1 MSTYKTP
8 GVYVEEVS
16 TIPPSIV
23 QVSTAIPVFLGYTK
37 KDDSSGEAVRI
48 TSLNE
53 YVETFGGSEEYVLN
67 AFTYDQ
73 NTDTY
78 AATLPSNINKFFYEA
93 IQLYFLNGGGPCYI
107 ISIGGHDDT
116 IALEDF
122 IGNVSSN
129 IKNPF
134 EEIEKLDEVTLIC
147 FPEAVG
153 LTISDYTL
161 VAGAAISV
169 CENTKEKFVLLDVI
183 DGDIDSFR
191 NTVSGS
197 SYAAAYHPYLETSI
211 RISYSETDTVLGSQG
226 SAEYSKK
233 VNTFNSINKLTIPP
247 SALIAGVYAKNDNDR
262 GFWKAPAN
270 VALQGVTKPTK
281 AISNAEQADLNVDTT
296 AGKSINCIRQFTGK
310 GNLVW
315 GARTMDG
322 NSNEW
327 RYVNVRRLFMTAE
340 ESIKK
345 AISPF
350 VFENNNEKTWV
361 KVRFMIEAYLLELWK
376 DGALMGTSPDQAFFV
391 QVGLG
396 TSMTQQDILN
406 GRMIV
411 EIGLAA
417 SRPAEFIVLKFS
429 HKLQEV

>member
-37 KDDSSGEAVRI
+37 KDDSNDEAVRI

-53 YVETFGGSEEYVLN
+53 YVETFGGSEEYALN

-107 ISIGGHDDT
+107 ISVGGHDDT

-122 IGNVSSN
+122 IGNVSSS

-134 EEIEKLDEVTLIC
+134 DEIEKLDEVTLIC
-147 FPEAVG
+147 FPEAAS
-153 LTISDYTL
+153 LSISNYNL
-161 VAGAAISV
+161 VAGEAIKV
-169 CENTKEKFVLLDVI
+169 CENTKEKFVLLDVPN
-183 DGDIDSFR
+183 DNTVVFR
-191 NTVSGS
+191 DDVSGS

-211 RISYSETDTVLGSQG
+211 GLSYSETDTELGTPG

-233 VNTFNSINKLTIPP
+233 VSIFNSINKLVIPP

-270 VALQGVTKPTK
+270 VALQGVVKPTK
-281 AISNAEQADLNVDTT
+281 AISNAEQAGLNVDTT
-296 AGKSINCIRQFTGK
+296 AGKSINCIRQFKGK

-327 RYVNVRRLFMTAE
+327 RYVNIRRLFMTAE

-345 AISPF
+345 AIFPF
-350 VFENNNEKTWV
+350 VFESNNEKTWV

-396 TSMTQQDILN
+396 TTMTQQDILN

>member
-16 TIPPSIV
+16 TIPSSIV
-23 QVSTAIPVFLGYTK
+23 QFSTAIPIFLGYTK
-37 KDDSSGEAVRI
+37 KNNSNGEAVRI

-53 YVETFGGSEEYVLN
+53 YVEIFGGSEEYDLN
-67 AFTYDQ
+67 PFTYNQ

-78 AATLPSNINKFFYEA
+78 STTMPATIKKFFYEA

-107 ISIGGHDDT
+107 ISIGHHSDT
-116 IALEDF
+116 LALEDF
-122 IGNVSSN
+122 IGNANSN
-129 IKNPF
+129 IKNPI
-134 EEIEKLDEVTLIC
+134 EEIEKLDEVTLIS

-153 LTISDYTL
+153 LTISDYNL

-183 DGDIDSFR
+183 DDDINSFR

-211 RISYSETDTVLGSQG
+211 KISYSETDTALGPQG
-226 SAEYSKK
+226 SAEYNKK
-233 VNTFNSINKLTIPP
+233 VNTFNNINKLTIPP
-247 SALIAGVYAKNDNDR
+247 SALIAGIYAKNDNDR

-270 VALQGVTKPTK
+270 IALQGVIKPTK
-281 AISNAEQADLNVDTT
+281 AISDAEQADLNIDAT

-345 AISPF
+345 AIFPF
-350 VFENNNEKTWV
+350 VFDSNNEKTWV

-376 DGALMGTSPDQAFFV
+376 DGALVGNSPDQAFFV
-391 QVGLG
+391 QVGSG
-396 TSMTQQDILN
+396 TTMTQQDILN

-429 HKLQEV
+429 HKLQDV

>member
-8 GVYVEEVS
+8 GVYVEEDS

-23 QVSTAIPVFLGYTK
+23 QVSTSIPVFLGYTE
-37 KDDSSGEAVRI
+37 KDDSNGEAFRI

-53 YVETFGGSEEYVLN
+53 YVETFGGSEEYALN
-67 AFTYDQ
+67 AFTYNQ
-73 NTDTY
+73 ATDTY
-78 AATLPSNINKFFYEA
+78 STTKPATIKKFFYEA

-107 ISIGGHDDT
+107 ISVGNHNDT
-116 IALEDF
+116 ITLEDF
-122 IGNVSSN
+122 IGDANLN
-129 IKNPF
+129 IKSPI
-134 EEIEKLDEVTLIC
+134 EQIEKLDEVTLIS
-147 FPEAVG
+147 FPEAIN
-153 LTISDYTL
+153 LTISDYNL
-161 VAGAAISV
+161 VAGAAITV
-169 CENTKEKFVLLDVI
+169 CENTKEKFVLLDVPNNNT
-183 DGDIDSFR
+183 DAFR
-191 NTVSGS
+191 NNISGS
-197 SYAAAYHPYLETSI
+197 SYAAAYYPYLETSI
-211 RISYSETDTVLGSQG
+211 GVSYSKTDTELGTQG

-233 VNTFNSINKLTIPP
+233 VNTFNSINKLDIPP
-247 SALIAGVYAKNDNDR
+247 SALIAGVYAKNDNDK

-270 VALQGVTKPTK
+270 VTLQGVIKPTV
-281 AISNAEQADLNVDTT
+281 AISNKEQANLNVDAT

-327 RYVNVRRLFMTAE
+327 RYINVRRLFMTAE

-345 AISPF
+345 AIFPF
-350 VFENNNEKTWV
+350 VFENNDAKTWI

-376 DGALMGTSPDQAFFV
+376 DGALMGTSAEQAFFV

-396 TSMTQQDILN
+396 TTMTQQDILN
-406 GRMIV
+406 GRMVI

-417 SRPAEFIVLKFS
+417 VRPAEFIVLKFS
-429 HKLQEV
+429 HKSQEV